1 MYIRTKKIRIVSMTV
16 EEMNEFIKLMDQA
29 RGGQLVNYAE
39 KQLQDGSY
47 LGVQLTTPEEYLAHR
62 QPKAY

>member
-1 MYIRTKKIRIVSMTV
+1 MHIRTKKIRIISMTE
-16 EEMNEFIKLMDQA
+16 EEMNEFMKLMDQA

-47 LGVQLTTPEEYLAHR
+47 LGVQLTSPQEYLTSL
-62 QPKAY
+62 